1 MLGYRNQFVIETK
14 GEGILASRFIGFKPY
29 AGEIKKREVGSMVS
43 MITGQAAGFSI
54 WNLQDRGVMYIVHGT
69 DVYEGM
75 IVGNTSKG
83 EDMLVNPIKGKAL
96 SNVRASGS
104 DEAMYLKP
112 AWELSIERGLEIM
125 NSDEYLEI
133 TPRFVR
139 LRKKLLTETDRNRA
153 GRSS

>member
-1 MLGYRNQFVIETK
+1 
-14 GEGILASRFIGFKPY
+14 
-29 AGEIKKREVGSMVS
+29 MVS
-43 MITGQAAGFSI
+43 GHAAGFSI
-54 WNLQDRGVMYIVHGT
+54 WNLQDRGVMYIVHNT
-69 DVYEGM
+69 EVYEGM

-112 AWELSIERGLEIM
+112 AWDITIERGLEVM
-125 NSDEYLEI
+125 NGDEYLEI
-133 TPRFVR
+133 TPHFCR
-139 LRKKLLTETDRNRA
+139 LRKKLLTETERNRS